1 MTDHTTII
9 RYLKS
14 MGKVQKF
21 NVLNK
26 INKDSRVAIRM
37 ALLTRHRLARQQQQP
52 FLSHIITADQK

>member
-14 MGKVQKF
+14 KLKF

-37 ALLTRHRLARQQQQP
+37 SLLTRHRLARQQHQP
-52 FLSHIITADQK
+52 FLLHIITADQK